1 MSQFYYN
8 PLYRNDSSSEEE
20 LSVPMEEKDDI
31 FDDDRNKHHP
41 VGSVLGTSAANS
53 GIQGTTVSPVAGN
66 NGCGAVGNVAG
77 TGTMPAAGTVAGAG
91 MVPSSGN
98 GTGTVAGASTGN
110 GTTVGA
116 GAGTISSQGTTTPS
130 VALPSACGSGSSFP
144 VESIEYTQGYLRT
157 QIGRRVRVQFLLGT
171 GTFQDRTGVLL
182 EVGISYIILRNEE
195 TNANVL
201 CDIYSIKFVD
211 FF

>member
-77 TGTMPAAGTVAGAG
+77 TGTMPAA
-91 MVPSSGN
+91 
-98 GTGTVAGASTGN
+98 GTVAGASTGN